1 MICSGLILKL
11 DLPSSPTKPSLMKLI
26 TDFANFGVH
35 LNHSPFGL
43 GIPFVD
49 KSLCTSLSVKVV
61 PSLLI
66 AYSSKRILKEFFLVL
81 MLDIVV

>member
-1 MICSGLILKL
+1 
-11 DLPSSPTKPSLMKLI
+11 MKLI

-66 AYSSKRILKEFFLVL
+66 AYSSKRILKGIFPG
-81 MLDIVV
+81 LDVGYCCLTLSKTLPVV